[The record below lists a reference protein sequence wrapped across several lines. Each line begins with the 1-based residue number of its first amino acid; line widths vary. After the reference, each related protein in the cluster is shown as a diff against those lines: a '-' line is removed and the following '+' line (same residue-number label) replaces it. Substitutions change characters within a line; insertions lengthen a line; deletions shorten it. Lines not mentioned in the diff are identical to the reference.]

1 MRVKI
6 DILQHFH
13 LFHQVAKS
21 LNLVFLV
28 SVRGRVDL
36 RTDISKSEG
45 GGTTCAE
52 EDSGGSDGPSR
63 SVTVSGS
70 SGLLG

>member
-1 MRVKI
+1 MKI

-13 LFHQVAKS
+13 FFNQVAKS

-45 GGTTCAE
+45 GGNTCVA